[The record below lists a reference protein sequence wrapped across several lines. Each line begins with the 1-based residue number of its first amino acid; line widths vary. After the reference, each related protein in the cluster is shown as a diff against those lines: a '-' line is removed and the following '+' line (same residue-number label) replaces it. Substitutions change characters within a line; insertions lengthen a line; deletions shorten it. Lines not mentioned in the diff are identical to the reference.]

1 MGDVDVTPPVAAGS
15 VGDWN
20 DDVHVGNRND
30 DAHVVNLWVE
40 SPRYLKVTARGGRAR
55 ASDRERTMAFHWA
68 ASGTKPFD
76 QPEPQ

>member
-20 DDVHVGNRND
+20 DDVHVGNWND
-30 DAHVVNLWVE
+30 DVHVVNLWVE

-68 ASGTKPFD
+68 ASDTKPFD